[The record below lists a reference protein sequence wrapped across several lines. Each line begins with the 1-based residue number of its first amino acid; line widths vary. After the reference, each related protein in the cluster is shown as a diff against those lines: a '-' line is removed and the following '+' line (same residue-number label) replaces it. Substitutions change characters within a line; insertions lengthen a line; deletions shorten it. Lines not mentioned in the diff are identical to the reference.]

1 MQDPGIFCA
10 CWPHQ
15 MDTFSALIAYYEGK
29 PLIIDGLSSERPAT
43 RNIDIFFGQRLNKRL
58 SKRSRRRWFQT
69 PSRPL
74 LRHFNSVINKNITV
88 VEMLLLSI
96 SQRFR
101 QIVCALVWF
110 VIVCQWSIRF
120 VSFKVTVSAWPCDC
134 PSIIAAIPSNI
145 SYPNL
150 DCKHLI
156 VYVNKKREYLKA

>member
-1 MQDPGIFCA
+1 
-10 CWPHQ
+10 
-15 MDTFSALIAYYEGK
+15 MDTFSALIALCEGK
-29 PLIIDGLSSERPAT
+29 PLVTDGLSSDRPAT
-43 RNIDIFFGQRLNKRL
+43 RNIDIFFDQRLNKRL

-69 PSRPL
+69 PSCPL
-74 LRHFNSVINKNITV
+74 LRHCNGVINKNITV
-88 VEMLLLSI
+88 VEILLLTI

-120 VSFKVTVSAWPCDC
+120 LSFKVTSSAWPCGC
-134 PSIIAAIPSNI
+134 PSIIGAIQSNI

-156 VYVNKKREYLKA
+156 LYVNKKREYLKA